1 MYAKRLY
8 VFITFRRYCE
18 CRTGLRRNPCKLPI
32 RPIIMSGLGLNL
44 PNLISL
50 ARLLLV
56 PLEIWLILV
65 GHYGLAFWVLVAAGI
80 SDALDGFIAKRFD
93 RRTRL
98 GALLDPV
105 ADKAMLV
112 SVYITLGAAHQLWT
126 SLVILVVF
134 RDVMIVGGF
143 LLIQL
148 FAVPK
153 HYEPLYISKLNTGVQ
168 IMLVGF
174 VLARLGLG
182 AVAGQ
187 IDLVLSLIV
196 GATTVVSGL
205 SYLVRWARLLARSEQ
220 AL

>member
-1 MYAKRLY
+1 
-8 VFITFRRYCE
+8 
-18 CRTGLRRNPCKLPI
+18 
-32 RPIIMSGLGLNL
+32 MSRLGLNL

-50 ARLLLV
+50 GRLLLV
-56 PLEIWLILV
+56 PLAIWLIL
-65 GHYGLAFWVLVAAGI
+65 GGRYGVAFWVFVIAGV

-105 ADKAMLV
+105 ADKALLV
-112 SVYITLGAAHQLWT
+112 SVYVTLGLAHQLWT

-143 LLIQL
+143 LLIQA

-153 HYEPLYISKLNTGVQ
+153 HYDPLYISKINTGLQ
-168 IMLVGF
+168 IALVAF
-174 VLARLGLG
+174 VLARLGFD
-182 AVAGQ
+182 AAAGMP
-187 IDLVLSLIV
+187 DVVLSV
-196 GATTVVSGL
+196 AVMATTVLSGL
-205 SYLVRWARLLARSEQ
+205 SYLVRWARILARSEQ